1 MPNITFGFTEPDFPY
16 LDALAPFQPLAMKA
30 VHCPIDTS
38 LNFTQ
43 ANKLI
48 RDLKP
53 EHLVIPECYTQP
65 PLTALHRMDLV
76 IEPVGVCITFYLA
89 EETLQSVV
97 KSTCNVFIVTGKTAN
112 YIQTGRG
119 DKVAVK
125 EEKGPRV
132 H

>member
-1 MPNITFGFTEPDFPY
+1 MLLSEPDFPY
-16 LDALAPFQPLAMKA
+16 LDALAPYQPLAMKA

-65 PLTALHRMDLV
+65 PITAPHRADLV
-76 IEPVGVCITFYLA
+76 IEPVGVSVFLLPMYYL
-89 EETLQSVV
+89 
-97 KSTCNVFIVTGKTAN
+97 
-112 YIQTGRG
+112 
-119 DKVAVK
+119 
-125 EEKGPRV
+125 
-132 H
+132 